1 MPAFKLNSF
10 PAIVDV
16 WYITESLNK
25 LLDSNTKAI
34 QSQSLK
40 YKNETHRK
48 QFLAK
53 HLLLKEL
60 NLTSKVSY
68 LSNGKPVLSNGQYIS
83 ISHSG
88 PFVVIAVWQEPVGI
102 DIEKNQPKLK
112 KIANRFISDED
123 YYNQQLNNELH
134 WLWTAK
140 ESIYKL
146 AGIRGLS
153 FKNDIIIRHLNINCF
168 SGKAIMKNK
177 KVDLVFKKI
186 DDDYLLCMAYY
197 VKTLEKS

>member
-1 MPAFKLNSF
+1 MPATKIFNESTL
-10 PAIVDV
+10 IHI
-16 WYITESLNK
+16 WYITETLNELFESNSKDVQSKSL
-25 LLDSNTKAI
+25 I
-34 QSQSLK
+34 
-40 YKNETHRK
+40 YKNKIHRK

-53 HLLLKEL
+53 HLLLKQL
-60 NLTSKVSY
+60 NLTGKISY
-68 LSNGKPVLSNGQYIS
+68 LNNGKPVLKEGHYIS

-88 PFVVIAVWQEPVGI
+88 PFVGLAISQKPIGI

-112 KIANRFISDED
+112 RIANRFISDED
-123 YYNQQLNNELH
+123 YNNKQLNNELH